1 MARIL
6 IVDDGDSDRLL
17 EQTILVNAGHE
28 VTVASSGEQALMY
41 YLELGVDVV
50 VTDLHMPE
58 VDGFELIAM
67 LRVLLP
73 CPAIIAVSSMGQR
86 QLDLAR
92 ELGAQIAL
100 HKPVTAAVLSQAV
113 DDVLRQEA
121 IAG

>member
-6 IVDDGDSDRLL
+6 IVDDGESDRLL
-17 EQTILVNAGHE
+17 EQTILAQAGHQ
-28 VTVASSGEQALMY
+28 VTVAASGQQGLMHF
-41 YLELGVDVV
+41 LEEGVDVV

-67 LRVLLP
+67 LRVLIP

-92 ELGAQIAL
+92 EMGAQIAL
-100 HKPVTAAVLSQAV
+100 PKPVDGATLRTAVE
-113 DDVLRQEA
+113 DVLQREA
-121 IAG
+121 LAG